1 MERITTRAADAA
13 PAGLKTDLDLRQAAI
28 LGLLIGLWIGGPVF
42 AVRRFLIYGRDHD
55 IGQDAHAYWLTA
67 RIPHLYTAPPGTHD
81 AFLYSP
87 AFAQIIRPI
96 AELPFGWF
104 VAIMIAIDA
113 ACYAWLLA
121 PLGWKW
127 AVPLWFFLAQG
138 YVLGNVIGLLTV
150 AAVLGIGGR
159 SGWWAIGYLTKVS
172 PGLIGASWHA
182 ARGEWHQ
189 LVTSWVWTGAIVGV
203 SYILWPAAWHDWLS
217 FLSGSGNP
225 FATARLVCGLILV
238 AVGGRRGWWWVVPV
252 GLVISAPVFG
262 QGTVGYLAGLIR
274 LRPGA
279 RTTRPS
285 TNRPAKA

>member
-1 MERITTRAADAA
+1 LGKIPDRVVQLCDATSLGTGTECMERMTTRAADAA

-87 AFAQIIRPI
+87 AFAQVIRPI
-96 AELPFGWF
+96 AELPFDWF

-138 YVLGNVIGLLTV
+138 MCS
-150 AAVLGIGGR
+150 AMSSAC
-159 SGWWAIGYLTKVS
+159 S
-172 PGLIGASWHA
+172 P
-182 ARGEWHQ
+182 
-189 LVTSWVWTGAIVGV
+189 
-203 SYILWPAAWHDWLS
+203 WPPC
-217 FLSGSGNP
+217 SGSADGR
-225 FATARLVCGLILV
+225 A
-238 AVGGRRGWWWVVPV
+238 GGP
-252 GLVISAPVFG
+252 SA
-262 QGTVGYLAGLIR
+262 I
-274 LRPGA
+274 
-279 RTTRPS
+279 
-285 TNRPAKA
+285 